1 MMWQMVLN
9 IVFLIFGYLLG
20 SVNPGYLFGKLKG
33 IDIREMGTKNAGTS
47 NTYRVLGIGYA
58 IPTAIYDTLKGVSI
72 MLIALSL
79 GVDPFFAHLSGIM
92 TIVGHIF
99 PFYLKFKGGQG
110 VAAATGLLLY
120 YLLVYFIV
128 NPWFFLII
136 PYLLLIVA
144 IFYYISRRG
153 NLLGVMVLPVLGY
166 AVWINYPAY
175 IENVF
180 FTIILAQIIIIGIYN
195 IINRK
200 LFKIED
206 EDFQT
211 RYWRVITRPFAF
223 LFIVFFIIL
232 GQFSALIING
242 IVACVFIFLDI
253 LRIFHE
259 KSSALMTERAKRV
272 YREEERK
279 TFSSMTT
286 FLVALF
292 ISLLLFEKN
301 IAIASSIFLIFGDTF
316 GKIFGLA
323 FGKKWIIKHKKT
335 LEGTLGYIG
344 AMLIFGYF
352 LFTSLDLSLWI
363 LIIGCLTAPVVELL
377 SMGVN
382 DNLTVPIISGAIMT
396 VALFMGI

>member
-1 MMWQMVLN
+1 MWQIILT
-9 IVFLIFGYLLG
+9 IAFLIFGYLIG
-20 SVNPGYLFGKLKG
+20 SINPGYLFGKLKG
-33 IDIREMGTKNAGTS
+33 MDIRELGTKNAGTS

-72 MLIALSL
+72 MLIALSS

-92 TIVGHIF
+92 AIVGHIF

-110 VAAATGLLLY
+110 VAAATGLLFY
-120 YLLVYFIV
+120 YLMIYFTL
-128 NPWFFLII
+128 NLWFFLLI
-136 PYLLLIVA
+136 PYLLLIVV
-144 IFYYISRRG
+144 IFYYISRCG
-153 NLLGVMVLPVLGY
+153 NLLGVVVLPVLAY
-166 AVWINYPAY
+166 AVWINYPTY
-175 IENVF
+175 IGNIF

-200 LFKIED
+200 LVKIED

-223 LFIVFFIIL
+223 LFIVFFILL
-232 GQFSALIING
+232 GQFSALIIIG
-242 IVACVFIFLDI
+242 IVACIFIFLDI

-259 KSSALMTERAKRV
+259 KSDNILAERAKKV
-272 YREEERK
+272 YRKEERR

-292 ISLLLFEKN
+292 ISILLFEKN
-301 IAIASSIFLIFGDTF
+301 IAIASSVFLIFGDTF

-323 FGKKWIIKHKKT
+323 FGKRWIIKDKKSV
-335 LEGTLGYIG
+335 EGTLAYIG
-344 AMLIFGYF
+344 SMIIFGYI
-352 LFTSLDLSLWI
+352 LFTSTEISLWI
-363 LIIGCLTAPVVELL
+363 LIIGCLVAPMVELL

-396 VALFMGI
+396 LAFLSGI